1 MEVKMSGGTWRTILA
16 LVVMAHGVGHVLL
29 LAPCLGVAQWG
40 QSAHSW
46 LLTGALGDTVTRLI
60 GGLLWLAVVAG
71 FAAAGVGLLGQRTW
85 WRGLVVVSAGVSLF
99 ALALFA
105 SGIDTQPLFSAGL
118 MDVALLVALLW
129 LHWPSIELLGA

>member
-1 MEVKMSGGTWRTILA
+1 MSGGTWRTILA
-16 LVVMAHGVGHVLL
+16 LLVMAHGVGHVLL

-46 LLTGALGDTVTRLI
+46 LLTGALGDTLTRLI
-60 GGLLWLAVVAG
+60 GSFLWLTVVAG
-71 FAAAGVGLLGQRTW
+71 FAAAGVGLLGQRPW
-85 WRGLVVVSAGVSLF
+85 WRVLAIVSAGVSLF

-118 MDVALLVALLW
+118 MDVAVLVALLW
-129 LHWPSIELLGA
+129 MRWSSIDLLGA

>member
-1 MEVKMSGGTWRTILA
+1 MSGGTWRTILA

-46 LLTGALGDTVTRLI
+46 LLTGALGDTVTRLF

-118 MDVALLVALLW
+118 MDVALLIALLW

>member
-118 MDVALLVALLW
+118 MDVALLIALLW